1 LRFIPA
7 SNYFGPAPDLK
18 YYALDPLYQGA
29 FSGPAGMVMIDIE
42 SVVAPD
48 SISKAAG
55 EIKQVILPVNDAPFS
70 VPPFPSAVGLQD
82 SPLQYALP
90 SGLFRDIDDTVLGL
104 SAYTAPGVPLPSWLR
119 FNPLTGVFSGTPGN
133 LDVGERQVFVR
144 ATDASGAFS
153 EAPVRIDILNI
164 NDAPTNI
171 DLVGQPIAEN
181 LRGARVGRLTA
192 VDPDPNDT
200 IAWSTLDPRFV
211 IQGDVLSLAPLASF
225 DFEAA
230 STVSLLVRATDNGS
244 PSLFFEKVISIKVA
258 DVNEFSPALE
268 PISMSIAENNSSGA
282 VVGRVVASDADT
294 ANRVRYRFFG
304 QAPSEFLLDS
314 QTGILTVQPGVILDH
329 ESVVS
334 YRFFVEAF
342 DDGTP
347 SLSTWVSAEVLVSDI
362 NEFAPVITT
371 GVLTTSETVPVGVPF
386 GRIVATDADRQPN
399 DLPSVVYS
407 LLASESRFEINPL
420 TGQLSVARAGVL
432 DFERSRSE
440 SVMVI
445 ASDTGL
451 PSLSSQRLVSIQVLN
466 ANEPPT
472 SITVENSLVP
482 TNITGLDLGRIL
494 VEDPDGLTSYT
505 FTSLDSRF
513 DVVAGKL
520 IMKPQESLKDSD
532 PIMMS
537 IPLLIN
543 DVVGGL
549 FLRMSVGIQRVP
561 NSAPWQNTMLPWDVD
576 RSGSVTPLD
585 VLTLIDAVNANPGG
599 DLPMPRSGSSLGMPD
614 VDVDGDGRVT
624 PLDVLSVI
632 NRLNGTSL
640 LGEGESLSVDH
651 FFAEVGS
658 ESDPLRWRNRRR

>member
-1 LRFIPA
+1 
-7 SNYFGPAPDLK
+7 
-18 YYALDPLYQGA
+18 
-29 FSGPAGMVMIDIE
+29 MVMIDIE

-48 SISKAAG
+48 SISRAAG

-82 SPLQYALP
+82 TPLEYAVP
-90 SGLFRDIDDTVLGL
+90 SGLFKDIDDTVLAL

-119 FNPLTGVFSGTPGN
+119 FNPITGVFTGTPGN

-230 STVSLLVRATDNGS
+230 STVSLQVRATDNGS
-244 PSLFFEKVISIKVA
+244 PSLFFEKVITIKVA

-282 VVGRVVASDADT
+282 IVGRVVASDADT

-314 QTGILTVQPGVILDH
+314 QTGILTVKPGVILDH
-329 ESVVS
+329 EAVVS

-342 DDGTP
+342 DDGAP

-371 GVLTTSETVPVGVPF
+371 GGLATSETVPVGVPF

-440 SVMVI
+440 SVLVI

-494 VEDPDGLTSYT
+494 VEDPDGPTSYT

-543 DVVGGL
+543 DIVGGL

-599 DLPMPRSGSSLGMPD
+599 DLPMPRSGSTLGMPD

-640 LGEGESLSVDH
+640 LGEGESLSVDY

>member
-1 LRFIPA
+1 
-7 SNYFGPAPDLK
+7 
-18 YYALDPLYQGA
+18 
-29 FSGPAGMVMIDIE
+29 MIDIE

-55 EIKQVILPVNDAPFS
+55 EIKQMILPVNDAPFS

-82 SPLQYALP
+82 TPLQYAIP
-90 SGLFRDIDDTVLGL
+90 SGLFKDIDDTVLGL

-119 FNPLTGVFSGTPGN
+119 FNPVTGVFSGTPGN

-230 STVSLLVRATDNGS
+230 STVSLQVRATDNGS
-244 PSLFFEKVISIKVA
+244 PSLFFEKVITIKVA

-282 VVGRVVASDADT
+282 IVGRVVASDADT

-314 QTGILTVQPGVILDH
+314 QTGILTVKPGVILDH
-329 ESVVS
+329 EAVVS

-342 DDGTP
+342 DDGAP

-371 GVLTTSETVPVGVPF
+371 GGLATSETVPVGVPF

-440 SVMVI
+440 SVLVI

-494 VEDPDGLTSYT
+494 VEDPDGPTSYT

-543 DVVGGL
+543 DIVGGL

-599 DLPMPRSGSSLGMPD
+599 DLPMPRSGSTLGMPD

-640 LGEGESLSVDH
+640 LGEGESLSVDY

>member
-1 LRFIPA
+1 
-7 SNYFGPAPDLK
+7 
-18 YYALDPLYQGA
+18 
-29 FSGPAGMVMIDIE
+29 M
-42 SVVAPD
+42 
-48 SISKAAG
+48 
-55 EIKQVILPVNDAPFS
+55 ILPVNDAPFS

-82 SPLQYALP
+82 TPLQYAIP
-90 SGLFRDIDDTVLGL
+90 TGLFQDIDNTVLAL

-119 FNPLTGVFSGTPGN
+119 FNPTTGVFTGTPGN

-144 ATDASGAFS
+144 ATDASGAFA

-181 LRGARVGRLTA
+181 LRGVRVGRLTA

-200 IAWSTLDPRFV
+200 IAWTTSDPRFV
-211 IQGDVLSLAPLASF
+211 IQGDVLFLAPLASF

-230 STVSLLVRATDNGS
+230 STVTLQVRATDNGS
-244 PSLFFEKVISIKVA
+244 PSLFFEKVIEIQVA
-258 DVNEFSPALE
+258 DINEFSPALD

-282 VVGRVVASDADT
+282 IVGRVVASDADT

-304 QAPSEFLLDS
+304 QAPSEFLLDP
-314 QTGILTVQPGVILDH
+314 QTGILTVKPGVILDH
-329 ESVVS
+329 EAVVS

-342 DDGTP
+342 DDGAP
-347 SLSTWVSAEVLVSDI
+347 SLSTWVSAEILVGDI

-399 DLPSVVYS
+399 DRPSVVYS
-407 LLASESRFEINPL
+407 LLPSESRFAIDPL

-432 DFERSRSE
+432 DFERNRSE

-466 ANEPPT
+466 ANEPPS
-472 SITVENSLVP
+472 SIAVENSLVP

-494 VEDPDGLTSYT
+494 VEDPDGPTSYT

-599 DLPMPRSGSSLGMPD
+599 DLPMPRSGSTLGMPD

-640 LGEGESLSVDH
+640 LGEGESLSVDY

>member
-1 LRFIPA
+1 
-7 SNYFGPAPDLK
+7 
-18 YYALDPLYQGA
+18 
-29 FSGPAGMVMIDIE
+29 
-42 SVVAPD
+42 
-48 SISKAAG
+48 
-55 EIKQVILPVNDAPFS
+55 
-70 VPPFPSAVGLQD
+70 
-82 SPLQYALP
+82 
-90 SGLFRDIDDTVLGL
+90 
-104 SAYTAPGVPLPSWLR
+104 
-119 FNPLTGVFSGTPGN
+119 
-133 LDVGERQVFVR
+133 
-144 ATDASGAFS
+144 
-153 EAPVRIDILNI
+153 
-164 NDAPTNI
+164 
-171 DLVGQPIAEN
+171 
-181 LRGARVGRLTA
+181 
-192 VDPDPNDT
+192 
-200 IAWSTLDPRFV
+200 
-211 IQGDVLSLAPLASF
+211 
-225 DFEAA
+225 
-230 STVSLLVRATDNGS
+230 
-244 PSLFFEKVISIKVA
+244 LFFEKVISIKVA

-314 QTGILTVQPGVILDH
+314 QTGILTVKPGVILDH

-407 LLASESRFEINPL
+407 LLASESRFAIDPL

>member
-1 LRFIPA
+1 
-7 SNYFGPAPDLK
+7 
-18 YYALDPLYQGA
+18 
-29 FSGPAGMVMIDIE
+29 MVMIDIE

-48 SISKAAG
+48 SISRAAG

-82 SPLQYALP
+82 TPLQYAIP
-90 SGLFRDIDDTVLGL
+90 SGLFKDIDDTVLGL

-119 FNPLTGVFSGTPGN
+119 FNPVTGVFSGTPGN

-282 VVGRVVASDADT
+282 TVGRIVASDADT

-451 PSLSSQRLVSIQVLN
+451 PTLSSQRLVSIQVLN

-494 VEDPDGLTSYT
+494 VEDPDGPTSYT

-640 LGEGESLSVDH
+640 LGEGESLSVDY

>member
-1 LRFIPA
+1 
-7 SNYFGPAPDLK
+7 
-18 YYALDPLYQGA
+18 
-29 FSGPAGMVMIDIE
+29 
-42 SVVAPD
+42 
-48 SISKAAG
+48 
-55 EIKQVILPVNDAPFS
+55 
-70 VPPFPSAVGLQD
+70 
-82 SPLQYALP
+82 
-90 SGLFRDIDDTVLGL
+90 
-104 SAYTAPGVPLPSWLR
+104 
-119 FNPLTGVFSGTPGN
+119 

-386 GRIVATDADRQPN
+386 GRIVATDADRKPN

-407 LLASESRFEINPL
+407 LLASESRFAIDPL

-494 VEDPDGLTSYT
+494 VEDPDGPTSYT